1 MAFLQELASNKE
13 KLLKF
18 FLSDQTLVDL
28 LTGNENT
35 ALPNLGLRYTQVFPY
50 HWLDNSITEQKS
62 FLCFSVSTPRT
73 QTQTI
78 KDVEMKIWF
87 FSHAN
92 IMWTPTGPRIDLLA
106 AAVDNLLNGASG
118 FGIGKAELL
127 GTREITP
134 AKDFYGYEIRY
145 LVKDFNI
152 SFREMRLGE

>member
-28 LTGNENT
+28 LTGNENSET
-35 ALPNLGLRYTQVFPY
+35 PNLSLRYSQVFPY
-50 HWLDNSITEQKS
+50 HWLSPTISEQKS
-62 FLCFSVSTPRT
+62 FLCFSISVPRT
-73 QTQTI
+73 QSPTI

-92 IMWTPTGPRIDLLA
+92 IMWTPSGPRIDLIA
-106 AAVDNLLNGASG
+106 AAVDDLLNGTYG